1 MAKIKGKDK
10 LKKNLERYTD
20 ELVADYNAIG
30 WKFEDPIINTKLRHV
45 EAVGVAQGVGDVSA
59 LFTFNKK
66 GTKVN
71 SETLSISYDAFN
83 GMMLQE
89 YKYNNYKKFQKAI
102 EGSHKKRYESIQGLL
117 SNGSTMQKG
126 VDLTERLPGVSDVN
140 WYVWNYDTG
149 DELAWL

>member
-1 MAKIKGKDK
+1 MA
-10 LKKNLERYTD
+10 R
-20 ELVADYNAIG
+20 
-30 WKFEDPIINTKLRHV
+30 
-45 EAVGVAQGVGDVSA
+45 GVGDVSA

-89 YKYNNYKKFQKAI
+89 YKYNNYKKFTKAI

-117 SNGSTMQKG
+117 SNESTMQKG
-126 VDLTERLPGVSDVN
+126 VDLTEKLPGVSDVN

-149 DELAWL
+149 EELSWL